1 MRAEE
6 LFINNIESKEA
17 YMKKSLGAKTL
28 GCPTPVWIIGTYDAS
43 GKPNIMTAA
52 WCGIC
57 CSMPPCVTV
66 SLRKA
71 TYTFDSIIHRKAY
84 TISIPSEEQV
94 READYAGLV
103 SGRKADKFTMAKL
116 TPARS
121 EVVDAPYVAEF
132 PVVIECRL
140 VHTFELGLHTQFI
153 GEVVD
158 VKAEDS
164 ILGEKGMPDILK
176 LKPLIFDPGTT
187 GYYRIGGF
195 VGKAFSIGK
204 EIG

>member
-1 MRAEE
+1 
-6 LFINNIESKEA
+6 
-17 YMKKSLGAKTL
+17 MKKSLGAKTL
-28 GCPTPVWIIGTYDAS
+28 VYPTPVWLVGTYDAD

-52 WCGIC
+52 WGGIC

-71 TYTFDSIIHRKAY
+71 TYTYDSIVQRKAY
-84 TISIPSEEQV
+84 TISIPSEAQAK
-94 READYAGLV
+94 EADYAGLV
-103 SGRKADKFTMAKL
+103 SGRNTDKFATSKL
-116 TPARS
+116 TPVRS
-121 EVVDAPYVAEF
+121 ELVDAPYVAEF

-140 VHTFELGLHTQFI
+140 LHIFEIGLHTQFI

-164 ILGEKGMPDILK
+164 TISEKGMPDILK
-176 LKPLIFDPGTT
+176 VKPLIFDPGTT
-187 GYYRIGGF
+187 SYYGIGGL

-204 EIG
+204 GIG

>member
-1 MRAEE
+1 
-6 LFINNIESKEA
+6 
-17 YMKKSLGAKTL
+17 MKKSLGAKTL
-28 GCPTPVWIIGTYDAS
+28 GYPTPVWIIGTYDAG

-52 WCGIC
+52 WGGIC

-71 TYTFDSIIHRKAY
+71 TYTFDAIIHRKAY
-84 TISIPSEEQV
+84 TISIPSEAQV

-164 ILGEKGMPDILK
+164 ILGEKGMPNILK

-187 GYYRIGGF
+187 GYYGIGRF